1 MRLSTKLR
9 EIKLMRYITK
19 INTDSFFIAINLS
32 INCIQEGSTKYN
44 GTKIILWRS
53 KNKKISRILDL
64 TTQDFNISNN
74 PKWCN
79 SISICKLNGDINI
92 FNLNRCNI
100 IYDFLIKG
108 KWNSTHTSTNI
119 T

>member
-9 EIKLMRYITK
+9 EIKLMTHLTK
-19 INTDSFFIAINLS
+19 INTNNFFSAINLS
-32 INCIQEGSTKYN
+32 INSIQEGSTKYN

-53 KNKKISRILDL
+53 KNKKINRVFDL

-79 SISICKLNGDINI
+79 SISICELNSNINI
-92 FNLNRCNI
+92 FNLNRCI
-100 IYDFLIKG
+100 IIQDFLIKS
-108 KWNSTHTSTNI
+108 KWNSTHTS
-119 T
+119 